1 MANVGVIGLG
11 YVGLTLSIIAAKKG
25 LNVYGIENNKDTL
38 TSIKSGKA
46 HFFEKGLDNALSN
59 VLGKKLFI
67 DEKFDKKINFDYF
80 IFTVGSPLYPETKV
94 HNTDYVADAIASI
107 EDFYTGNELVI
118 LRSTVS
124 VGVTRKI
131 VLPLLSK
138 ISGVDQEKILLSF
151 CPERT
156 IEGDAL
162 SELIT
167 IPQIIGP
174 NNEESF
180 NKSEELFRQITPTVL
195 RVESLEAAELVK
207 LFNNTYRDIHFS
219 IGNYFNEIAQ
229 SFGINGVNLIETANY
244 QYNRSSIAKPGLVGG
259 PCLEKDSYILVNNM
273 VNSRGKDFVLA
284 LDFIMNL

>member
-1 MANVGVIGLG
+1 M
-11 YVGLTLSIIAAKKG
+11 
-25 LNVYGIENNKDTL
+25 
-38 TSIKSGKA
+38 
-46 HFFEKGLDNALSN
+46 
-59 VLGKKLFI
+59 
-67 DEKFDKKINFDYF
+67 
-80 IFTVGSPLYPETKV
+80 
-94 HNTDYVADAIASI
+94 
-107 EDFYTGNELVI
+107 
-118 LRSTVS
+118 
-124 VGVTRKI
+124 
-131 VLPLLSK
+131 
-138 ISGVDQEKILLSF
+138 
-151 CPERT
+151 
-156 IEGDAL
+156 
-162 SELIT
+162 IT

-273 VNSRGKDFVLA
+273 VNSRGKDFVLGA
-284 LDFIMNL
+284 RLIMNLWKIPLSNGYSKGNELKLKRLVSVVWHSKGGQTIQIFVDLVQ